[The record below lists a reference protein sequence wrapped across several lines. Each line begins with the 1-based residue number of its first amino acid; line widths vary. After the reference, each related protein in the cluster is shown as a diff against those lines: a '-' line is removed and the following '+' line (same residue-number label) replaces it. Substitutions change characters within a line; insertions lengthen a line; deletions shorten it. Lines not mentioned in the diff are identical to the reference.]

1 MVKQDKYLHTKESR
15 TPSVLVIILQQKSL
29 KGQLGN
35 WNQMFLSTKLKYTNV
50 LNLSPVYHI
59 D

>member
-15 TPSVLVIILQQKSL
+15 TPSALVTTPQQKSL

-35 WNQMFLSTKLKYTNV
+35 
-50 LNLSPVYHI
+50 
-59 D
+59 